1 MITYQLQSIY
11 EQSKQSRDCVGM
23 TVFKKKFDYHFPF
36 FEGSAQHD
44 AQ

>member
-1 MITYQLQSIY
+1 MLIYQLQLIY
-11 EQSKQSRDCVGM
+11 EQSKKSRDCVNM
-23 TVFKKKFDYHFPF
+23 DMFKKKFDEHFPF